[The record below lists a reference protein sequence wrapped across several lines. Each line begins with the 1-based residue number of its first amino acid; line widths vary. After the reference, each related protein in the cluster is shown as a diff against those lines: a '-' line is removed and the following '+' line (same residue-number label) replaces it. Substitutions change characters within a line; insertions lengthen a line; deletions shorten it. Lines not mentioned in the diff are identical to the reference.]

1 MDLNSARSLINHIDR
16 EIVKLLEKRFDI
28 VMEIGDY
35 KKANGIPVYDE
46 EREKTVL
53 QKCISYLDDTNYEK
67 AIADI
72 YAQIMNSS
80 KELEKE

>member
-1 MDLNSARSLINHIDR
+1 MDLNSARSLINHIDK
-16 EIVKLLEKRFDI
+16 EIVKLLEKRFNI

-46 EREKTVL
+46 EREKAVL
-53 QKCISYLDDTNYEK
+53 QKCIGYLDDTNYEK
-67 AIADI
+67 AIMDI
-72 YAQIMNSS
+72 YTQIMNSS